1 MKNKNLY
8 GEERTKIKNWNH
20 RSRIRKG
27 KPKMGE
33 RKGSCVK
40 LLRESPKPNFES
52 KTVHCCNFE

>member
-8 GEERTKIKNWNH
+8 GEERTKIKNWNQ

-40 LLRESPKPNFES
+40 LLGESTKPKAHPNQM
-52 KTVHCCNFE
+52 K

>member
-1 MKNKNLY
+1 MEKKKMKNKNLY

-40 LLRESPKPNFES
+40 LLGESTKPKAHPNQM
-52 KTVHCCNFE
+52 K